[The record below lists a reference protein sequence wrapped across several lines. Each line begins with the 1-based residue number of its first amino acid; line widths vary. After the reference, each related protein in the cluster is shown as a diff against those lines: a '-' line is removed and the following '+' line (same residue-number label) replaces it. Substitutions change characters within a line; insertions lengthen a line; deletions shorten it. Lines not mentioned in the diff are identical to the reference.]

1 MMKNY
6 AVRTAR
12 LLFGL
17 ALFGFGCYLSI
28 QANIG
33 LAPWDAF
40 SMGFAK
46 LTGQSYGNMT
56 VLTGLGILVMDCL
69 LGEKIGV
76 ATVLNTLL
84 VGKFVD
90 LFDALGLVPKLDN
103 FFAGVALLLA
113 GQVVLCLGS
122 YFYIGAAMGCGPRDS
137 LMVGV
142 GKKLSRLPIGLVR
155 GGVEAAALLVGW
167 LMGAKVGLGTVI
179 AVFGIG
185 FLLETTFR
193 LLHFD
198 VKAVV
203 HENLFETA
211 RRLAGKENKNDL
223 EKKEL

>member
-1 MMKNY
+1 M
-6 AVRTAR
+6 
-12 LLFGL
+12 
-17 ALFGFGCYLSI
+17 
-28 QANIG
+28 
-33 LAPWDAF
+33 
-40 SMGFAK
+40 
-46 LTGQSYGNMT
+46 
-56 VLTGLGILVMDCL
+56 
-69 LGEKIGV
+69 
-76 ATVLNTLL
+76 
-84 VGKFVD
+84 
-90 LFDALGLVPKLDN
+90 
-103 FFAGVALLLA
+103 
-113 GQVVLCLGS
+113 VLCLGR

-198 VKAVV
+198 VKTVA

-211 RRLAGKENKNDL
+211 RRLFGKESARGPDA
-223 EKKEL
+223 EG

>member
-56 VLTGLGILVMDCL
+56 VLTGLGILVVDCL

-142 GKKLSRLPIGLVR
+142 GKSCPAAHRSRARR
-155 GGVEAAALLVGW
+155 GGGRGPAGGLAHGGKGGSRHCNRGVRHRLFAGNDFPAAA
-167 LMGAKVGLGTVI
+167 
-179 AVFGIG
+179 F
-185 FLLETTFR
+185 
-193 LLHFD
+193 
-198 VKAVV
+198 
-203 HENLFETA
+203 
-211 RRLAGKENKNDL
+211 
-223 EKKEL
+223 